1 MVGCTRGFFWRVS
14 LFRRTLALAAFLNL
28 TAAAISAQR
37 VSLAAVGRDHGQ
49 PHDISASRADS
60 VPSLSRDIKR
70 GSTVGAITGAVIGAV
85 GIAAYISANTGDVC
99 CDQPPHHIRARDM
112 IAIGAA
118 STFGG
123 GIVGA
128 ILGYSYHFNRAAR
141 TASRLVFGPVAGAPA
156 TVGPKT

>member
-1 MVGCTRGFFWRVS
+1 M
-14 LFRRTLALAAFLNL
+14 FRRTLALAAFLNL

-60 VPSLSRDIKR
+60 VPSLSHDMKR
-70 GSTVGAITGAVIGAV
+70 GGTVGAITGAVIGAV
-85 GIAAYISANTGDVC
+85 GIAVYVSANTGDVC
-99 CDQPPHHIRARDM
+99 CEQPPHHVRARDM

-128 ILGYSYHFNRAAR
+128 ILGYSYYFNRAAR
-141 TASRLVFGPVAGAPA
+141 TASHLAF
-156 TVGPKT
+156 